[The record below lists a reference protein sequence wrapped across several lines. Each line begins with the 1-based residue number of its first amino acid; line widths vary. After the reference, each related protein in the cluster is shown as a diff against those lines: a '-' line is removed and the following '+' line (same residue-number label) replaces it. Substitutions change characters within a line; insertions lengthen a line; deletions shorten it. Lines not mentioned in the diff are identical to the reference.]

1 MVRGY
6 LACVC
11 LDSFQDIDTNTV
23 SGQISGGVINSAQQ
37 CTYVQ
42 HSNRF
47 YNVKLFF
54 DFLRSSS
61 VVEYLTGSSNGTQL
75 FHDMTFGID
84 YTTPIVILKYS

>member
-1 MVRGY
+1 MRHITEQRVVRGY

-23 SGQISGGVINSAQQ
+23 SGQISGGVLNSAQH

-54 DFLRSSS
+54 DFFAFFISCR
-61 VVEYLTGSSNGTQL
+61 VFNRE
-75 FHDMTFGID
+75 
-84 YTTPIVILKYS
+84 